1 MSNQLPLLSHSNTFY
16 KNSSTFFWL
25 LVYHFAIYY
34 ILRYTEVANNVQKEE
49 TLVTLNFVFLDC
61 SPLKFSL
68 LSHCN
73 EWQNGFTRVLKE
85 MATNRLT
92 ELHAFLKDNSER
104 FVLFFLSAGNSV
116 YQAFLFL
123 YVQFQISKLCT
134 ASLLIFLT
142 FYSN

>member
-1 MSNQLPLLSHSNTFY
+1 MFFANISFLS
-16 KNSSTFFWL
+16 L
-25 LVYHFAIYY
+25 LVYHFVIYF
-34 ILRYTEVANNVQKEE
+34 LRYTEVANNVQKEE
-49 TLVTLNFVFLDC
+49 TIVTLNFVFLDC

-104 FVLFFLSAGNSV
+104 FVLCFISIGNNV
-116 YQAFLFL
+116 
-123 YVQFQISKLCT
+123 
-134 ASLLIFLT
+134 
-142 FYSN
+142 